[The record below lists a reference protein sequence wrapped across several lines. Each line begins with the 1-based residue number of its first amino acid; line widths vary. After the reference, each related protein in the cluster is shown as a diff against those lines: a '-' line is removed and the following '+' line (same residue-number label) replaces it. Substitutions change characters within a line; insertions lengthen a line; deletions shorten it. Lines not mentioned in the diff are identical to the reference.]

1 MRVWWPLSVSVLFQ
15 TYPVHL
21 LSSLLLLLLP
31 HCHLDHYE
39 LNKGILSKMTVP
51 CGLFSNRVLAT
62 KNVLCKTKALTES
75 RWLLLV
81 FFIIIISVGP
91 KIFNSFMTY
100 STHPIIFQPHHTN
113 KHLKKADVYEEPG
126 NFSTQV
132 SIQFHVWI
140 EYTQI

>member
-1 MRVWWPLSVSVLFQ
+1 MIITS
-15 TYPVHL
+15 
-21 LSSLLLLLLP
+21 
-31 HCHLDHYE
+31 
-39 LNKGILSKMTVP
+39 
-51 CGLFSNRVLAT
+51 
-62 KNVLCKTKALTES
+62 
-75 RWLLLV
+75 